1 MSIRRSAIVV
11 ACAALTV
18 LGATSVPAFAQDP
31 NPLDPII
38 HRADRYI
45 PKPAGTREQLHFWFG
60 PYVVPAGHDLNRA
73 DIDLPLANGMITQIA
88 PGVRMADTLQEPSHQ
103 IMHIHHAHW
112 FAVAP
117 GNKEDNYFG
126 GNTEW
131 IFGNGDEETEADFEQ
146 RTNADPNGPIYGQY
160 IGASGPQAMIYM
172 LHNKTSTTKVVYID
186 LSVTFVH
193 GTMEELNA
201 LGGRPYHD
209 LHGVLFGRTYDVP
222 RQFRGGDG
230 IWETPKDDKHGPI
243 EWTSTL
249 DGTIIG
255 TGGHLHPGGLRV
267 MVENY
272 GSKAHPCPN
281 DGQGYGGTLLL
292 RSDALFRHA
301 TFTED
306 FQMSVTHPRW
316 RAPIHKGDRIRIAGV
331 YENRDHAWYDVM
343 THEGFYVDTSQ
354 KPAEGCA
361 PWIIGQPRERPVV
374 KTKAKKKA
382 KKHTSKS
389 KKKSKGKSKKKAK
402 KQAKKRK
409 ITAQSI
415 DWIEPT
421 QGVLNRS
428 WGRELDEWCGLE
440 WGRSPCEQPMKAP
453 GKGVTTN
460 RVDIINFVYYPGDRS
475 LAGEQGQPVQVKEG
489 TSLTFYNED
498 GALDIR
504 HSVTTCAWPCN
515 GRYVANYPLPD
526 GYWDSGV
533 LSPGIDVIDG
543 EHALVQSST
552 PKTLPVGTYAYF
564 CRIHPW
570 MRGSFQIV
578 P

>member
-1 MSIRRSAIVV
+1 LSTRRFAISAACV
-11 ACAALTV
+11 ALCAV
-18 LGATSVPAFAQDP
+18 GATSAPVSAQDP
-31 NPLDPII
+31 TPLDPII
-38 HRADRYI
+38 HRGDRYI
-45 PKPAGTREQLHFWFG
+45 PKPAGTREKLHFWFG
-60 PYVVPAGHDLNRA
+60 PYVVPAGHDLNRV
-73 DIDLPLANGMITQIA
+73 DVDLPLANGMITQIA

-103 IMHIHHAHW
+103 LMHIHHAHW

-131 IFGNGDEETEADFEQ
+131 IFGNGDEETEANFEE
-146 RTNADPNGPIYGQY
+146 RSAADPNGPIYGQF

-172 LHNKTSTTKVVYID
+172 LHNKTSVTKVVYID

-193 GTMEELNA
+193 GTVEELNA

-222 RQFRGGDG
+222 RQFVGGDG
-230 IWETPKDDKHGPI
+230 IWETPKDDPHGVI
-243 EWTSTL
+243 QWTSTL

-255 TGGHLHPGGLRV
+255 TGGHVHPGGLRV

-272 GSKAHPCPN
+272 GTKEHPCP
-281 DGQGYGGTLLL
+281 DDHQGYGGTLLL
-292 RSDALFRHA
+292 RSESIQRHA
-301 TFTED
+301 PFSED

-343 THEGFYVDTSQ
+343 THEGFYIDTAQ
-354 KPAEGCA
+354 KPAADCT
-361 PWIIGQPRERPVV
+361 PWIIGQPKTRPVAV
-374 KTKAKKKA
+374 KVKKKAKKKA
-382 KKHTSKS
+382 THKS
-389 KKKSKGKSKKKAK
+389 RKNSKSKKKAK
-402 KQAKKRK
+402 AKSKARK
-409 ITAQSI
+409 KVTAQSI
-415 DWIEPT
+415 SWIEPT

-428 WGRELDEWCGLE
+428 WGAELDQWCGADF
-440 WGRSPCEQPMKAP
+440 GRGPCETPMAPP
-453 GKGVTTN
+453 GKGVATT
-460 RVDIINFVYYPGDRS
+460 RVDIVNFIYTPGDRS
-475 LAGEQGQPVQVKEG
+475 LAGAQGQPVQVKKG
-489 TSLTFYNED
+489 TSLTFVNED
-498 GALDIR
+498 SVLDIR

-515 GRYVANYPLPD
+515 GRYVANYPLAD

-533 LSPGIDVIDG
+533 LSPGIDVVDG
-543 EHALVQSST
+543 EHAKMQAST
-552 PKTLPVGTYAYF
+552 PTNLPVGTYAYF

-570 MRGSFQIV
+570 MRGAFQIV